1 VDHEVDVSFQ
11 QETRHSCHCGCW
23 LDWAVSEDLDRGCI
37 DDRIRTKIE
46 VEDYRVVDTRGEH
59 LMVQYKLHDMPVL
72 EARFEGESLGTDC
85 RFPRS
90 AVSCWRSEAPHLPT
104 VFSRAML
111 GRVSPIY
118 DLLRQKVQS
127 TLVLVNGVGVVEG
140 HGPLLHPGSGDEDH
154 EAFPATLAKIRHFD
168 KLNSPRIVDQSRHL
182 REWVS
187 NPRSDQNRRLR
198 EWVSNPRSDQNRSA
212 HDQSASF
219 AGDHFLVA
227 NNQMSSCS
235 VCRSRG

>member
-1 VDHEVDVSFQ
+1 
-11 QETRHSCHCGCW
+11 
-23 LDWAVSEDLDRGCI
+23 
-37 DDRIRTKIE
+37 
-46 VEDYRVVDTRGEH
+46 VESYRVVDTRGKH
-59 LMVQYKLHDMPVL
+59 RMVQHKLHNMLVL
-72 EARFEGESLGTDC
+72 EVGSEGGSLGTDC

-90 AVSCWRSEAPHLPT
+90 AVSCSHSEAPHLPT

-111 GRVSPIY
+111 GHVSPIY
-118 DLLRQKVQS
+118 DLLRQKVRS
-127 TLVLVNGVGVVEG
+127 TLVLVNGVEVVEG
-140 HGPLLHPGSGDEDH
+140 QGPLLHLGSGDE
-154 EAFPATLAKIRHFD
+154 EREPFPATLAKIRHFD

-187 NPRSDQNRRLR
+187 NPRSDQNL
-198 EWVSNPRSDQNRSA
+198 SA

-235 VCRSRG
+235 ICRSRV